1 MPIFITQQCL
11 IIIFTIIGTF
21 GVAMNEG
28 HYRDLLFEVIP
39 PTAVTTTKSASN
51 LVQMGF
57 PSRSNDSAATLC
69 ACHGKLTLGG
79 YICPRCNAKL
89 CDIPTECDICTLT
102 LVSSP
107 LLARSYHHL
116 FPVEN
121 FIEVTWKEYVFRPMQ
136 LRAGLNIVYAVLVIV
151 LIHCLL
157 C

>member
-1 MPIFITQQCL
+1 
-11 IIIFTIIGTF
+11 
-21 GVAMNEG
+21 MNEG

-39 PTAVTTTKSASN
+39 PTAVTTTKASSN

-57 PSRSNDSAATLC
+57 PARSNERAATLC

-79 YICPRCNAKL
+79 YICPRCNSKL

-121 FIEVTWKEYVFRPMQ
+121 FVEVAWKEYVHF
-136 LRAGLNIVYAVLVIV
+136 
-151 LIHCLL
+151 
-157 C
+157 

>member
-1 MPIFITQQCL
+1 MALTQSRYYIHL
-11 IIIFTIIGTF
+11 GTF

-39 PTAVTTTKSASN
+39 PTAVTTTKAASN

-57 PSRSNDSAATLC
+57 PSRSNESAATLC
-69 ACHGKLTLGG
+69 ACHNRLTLGG
-79 YICPRCNAKL
+79 YICPRCNSKL

-121 FIEVTWKEYVFRPMQ
+121 FVEVAWKEYGLCPEEVNLITPIMLQITLTMISF
-136 LRAGLNIVYAVLVIV
+136 LRTFL
-151 LIHCLL
+151 
-157 C
+157 

>member
-1 MPIFITQQCL
+1 M
-11 IIIFTIIGTF
+11 IGTF

-57 PSRSNDSAATLC
+57 PSRSNDTAATLC

-121 FIEVTWKEYVFRPMQ
+121 FVEVAWKEYV
-136 LRAGLNIVYAVLVIV
+136 LRLVTRRV
-151 LIHCLL
+151 CLL
-157 C
+157 CSLFW

>member
-1 MPIFITQQCL
+1 M
-11 IIIFTIIGTF
+11 IGTF

-28 HYRDLLFEVIP
+28 HYRDLLFEMIP
-39 PTAVTTTKSASN
+39 PTAVTTTKASSN

-57 PSRSNDSAATLC
+57 PARSNESAATLC

-79 YICPRCNAKL
+79 YICPRCGSKL
-89 CDIPTECDICTLT
+89 CDIPTECDICALT

-121 FIEVTWKEYVFRPMQ
+121 YIEVPWKE
-136 LRAGLNIVYAVLVIV
+136 
-151 LIHCLL
+151 
-157 C
+157 